1 MKISVVI
8 PTINHA
14 HWLPESIESAL
25 NQTLKPHEV
34 IVVDIA
40 GGSEDNTKEVVAL
53 YPVRYLVQPHRGVSD
68 ARNHGIRNS
77 SGDWIAF
84 LDSDDYWL
92 PRRLELQAAAIK
104 DEAFGYCATTRFYQ
118 DGHTEDMEYY
128 DVPKALSVLR
138 HHNFIDTSA
147 GMVRRDAMERIG
159 GFNQESCAGEEWE
172 AWLKLAR
179 YYKFVG
185 IPDRLLMYRVTG
197 AGLSVNPETVLRSM
211 DFIVSAASSHLPALE
226 RFVVGNRMRSVRT
239 TLAALKYRDRGDY
252 SNCLKYAFR
261 AFAYW
266 PSPFYDKAFKVIAL
280 ELRRRLTGKN
290 AVAETGRIN
299 P

>member
-25 NQTLKPHEV
+25 NQTLRPHEV
-34 IVVDIA
+34 IVVDIG
-40 GGSEDNTKEVVAL
+40 GGSKDNTKEVVAR
-53 YPVRYLVQPHRGVSD
+53 YPVKYLLQPGRGVSD
-68 ARNHGIRNS
+68 ARNHGTRNAT
-77 SGDWIAF
+77 GDWVAY

-92 PRRLELQAAAIK
+92 PRRLELQAASIK
-104 DEAFGYCATTRFYQ
+104 DEAFAFCATTRFYP

-197 AGLSVNPETVLRSM
+197 TGLSVNPETPIKSM
-211 DFIVSAASSHLPALE
+211 EFIVDAASSHLPPVQ
-226 RFVVGNRMRSVRT
+226 RFVVSHRMRSVRT
-239 TLAALKYRDRGDY
+239 ALAALKYRELGDH
-252 SNCLKYAFR
+252 SRCLRYAMR

-266 PSPFYDKAFKVIAL
+266 PSPFYDKAFKVILL
-280 ELRRRLTGKN
+280 ELKRRLTGKRSIE
-290 AVAETGRIN
+290 ADSRVL
-299 P
+299 

>member
-40 GGSEDNTKEVVAL
+40 GGSKDNTKEVVSR
-53 YPVRYLVQPHRGVSD
+53 YPVRYLTQPDRGVSD

-77 SGDWIAF
+77 SGDWVAF

-92 PRRLELQAAAIK
+92 PRRLELQVAAIK

-128 DVPKALSVLR
+128 NVPEALSVLR

-147 GMVRRDAMERIG
+147 ALVRRDAMERIG
-159 GFNQESCAGEEWE
+159 GFNRESCAGEEWE
-172 AWLKLAR
+172 AWLKLAH
-179 YYKFVG
+179 YYRFVG

-197 AGLSVNPETVLRSM
+197 TGLSINPVTALKSM
-211 DFIVSAASSHLPALE
+211 EFIVSAASSHLPPVE
-226 RFVVGNRMRSVRT
+226 KFVVAHRMRSVRT
-239 TLAALKYRDRGDY
+239 ALAALKYRDMGEY
-252 SNCLKYAFR
+252 SQCLHYALR

-266 PSPFYDKAFKVIAL
+266 PSPFYDKAFKVILL
-280 ELRRRLTGKN
+280 ELKRRLTKN
-290 AVAETGRIN
+290 NVQTRGSDV
-299 P
+299 

>member
-40 GGSEDNTKEVVAL
+40 GGSKDNTKEVVAR
-53 YPVRYLVQPHRGVSD
+53 YPVRYLTQPDRGVSD

-77 SGDWIAF
+77 SGDWVAF

-92 PRRLELQAAAIK
+92 PRRLELQVAAIT

-128 DVPKALSVLR
+128 NVPEALSVLR

-147 GMVRRDAMERIG
+147 ALVRRDAMERIG
-159 GFNQESCAGEEWE
+159 GFNLESCAGEEWE
-172 AWLKLAR
+172 AWLKLSR

-185 IPDRLLMYRVTG
+185 VPDRLLMYRVTG
-197 AGLSVNPETVLRSM
+197 TGLSVNPVTVLNSVE
-211 DFIVSAASSHLPALE
+211 FIVSAATSHLPAVE
-226 RFVVGNRMRSVRT
+226 RFVVANRMRSVRT
-239 TLAALKYRDRGDY
+239 ALAAIKYRDMGEY
-252 SNCLKYAFR
+252 SQCLHHAVR
-261 AFAYW
+261 AFAHW
-266 PSPFYDKAFKVIAL
+266 PSPFYDKAFKVILL
-280 ELRRRLTGKN
+280 ELKRRLTGKN
-290 AVAETGRIN
+290 NVQTRGSDV
-299 P
+299 

>member
-14 HWLPESIESAL
+14 HWLPESIGSAL

-40 GGSEDNTKEVVAL
+40 GGSKDNTKEVVSR
-53 YPVRYLVQPHRGVSD
+53 YPVKYLLQPGRGVSD
-68 ARNHGIRNS
+68 ARNHGLRNAT
-77 SGDWIAF
+77 GDWVAF

-92 PRRLELQAAAIK
+92 PRRLELQAASIK

-179 YYKFVG
+179 HYKFVG

-197 AGLSVNPETVLRSM
+197 TGLSVNPVTALKSM
-211 DFIVSAASSHLPALE
+211 EFIVSAATSHLPPVE
-226 RFVVGNRMRSVRT
+226 RFVVAHRMRSVRT
-239 TLAALKYRDRGDY
+239 ALAALKYRDIGEY
-252 SNCLKYAFR
+252 SRCLHYALR

-280 ELRRRLTGKN
+280 ELKRRLTGKKKGQTSGSD
-290 AVAETGRIN
+290 V
-299 P
+299 